1 MAKGISD
8 GNSVVVVIMAAAVV
22 AAISAAGTTIKPGL
36 GPLEVSLRQFNI
48 IISNHLFIPWVEFLA
63 KGVSDGSS
71 VVVVIM
77 AAAVVAATSAA
88 GTAIKPGLGPVE
100 VSLRQFNIIILLTI
114 FNHIFV
120 L

>member
-1 MAKGISD
+1 
-8 GNSVVVVIMAAAVV
+8 
-22 AAISAAGTTIKPGL
+22 
-36 GPLEVSLRQFNI
+36 
-48 IISNHLFIPWVEFLA
+48 
-63 KGVSDGSS
+63 

-77 AAAVVAATSAA
+77 AAAVVAATLAA